1 MVRDPLSRRSLLAAT
16 VAGVTSLSGCTATGE
31 GSCRTVFEGVE
42 TVRWDSMQIYD
53 VEVEAGQ
60 RLYLRVRR
68 LDGPQPIITVFDPAE
83 ETLLTAQDVDQFE
96 RVIEITESGP
106 YAVVTRN
113 DSTASRGRWETTVAV
128 YRGWCSDVF

>member
-1 MVRDPLSRRSLLAAT
+1 MVRHPISRRSLLTTAG
-16 VAGVTSLSGCTATGE
+16 AGVASLAGCATTGE
-31 GSCRTVFEGVE
+31 ESCRTVFEGVE

-53 VEVEAGQ
+53 VDAAAGQ
-60 RLYLRVRR
+60 RLYVRLRR
-68 LDGPQPIITVFDPAE
+68 LDGPQPILSVFDPAE
-83 ETLLTAQDVDQFE
+83 EPLVTAQVDRFE
-96 RVIEITESGP
+96 RVIEIPKSGT